1 MNAMLKEMLNCVPII
16 PYEEDM
22 ISRLITINKK
32 YADRANR
39 QIIEDCVSAFVC
51 GTRNDALTSFFTE
64 QYIGLYGEKLV
75 LPQVVFYILSEYVV
89 YFLIM
94 DSESPCTNSDKMMYS
109 LIVRNMMLIR
119 KDSYNKLLAPEFI
132 PPMYSVA
139 DQYRKEKCQMEEDSD
154 SKITPEIFESKN
166 FVDMNFNL
174 SEDHFQEIKR
184 LSQKAE
190 IWDYKELINNIK
202 LKYKD
207 KSPFILAYF
216 SAKLLA
222 VTPRWKYVDS
232 NPEKT
237 LMNILGS
244 NLKKKK
250 LENIKAEVM
259 ECDEYKSIDSK
270 SKSSVLLAYMNSTEN
285 FAEIGNLNFSKLEF
299 AIYIYYE
306 LFLEEQIKD

>member
-1 MNAMLKEMLNCVPII
+1 MNAMLKEMLNCVLII

-32 YADRANR
+32 YADSANR
-39 QIIEDCVSAFVC
+39 QIIEDCVSAFVW
-51 GTRNDALTSFFTE
+51 GTRNDALTSFFTD
-64 QYIGLYGEKLV
+64 QYIELYGEKLV

-94 DSESPCTNSDKMMYS
+94 DSESPCTNSEKMIYS

-139 DQYRKEKCQMEEDSD
+139 DQYRKKKSKMEEDSD
-154 SKITPEIFESKN
+154 SKITPKIFESKS
-166 FVDMNFNL
+166 FVDMNIHL

-190 IWDYKELINNIK
+190 NWDYKKLINSIK
-202 LKYKD
+202 LQYKD
-207 KSPFILAYF
+207 KSPYISAYF
-216 SAKLLA
+216 SAKMLA

-232 NPEKT
+232 TPEKT

-244 NLKKKK
+244 NLKKEK
-250 LENIKAEVM
+250 LEKIKAELI
-259 ECDEYKSIDSK
+259 EYDEYKSIVSK
-270 SKSSVLLAYMNSTEN
+270 SKSSILLTYMNSTEN
-285 FAEIGNLNFSKLEF
+285 FAEAGNLKFSKLEF

-306 LFLEEQIKD
+306 LILEEQIKD